1 MILRVGLF
9 QFQGGDVMTLV
20 GIEPIPVLR
29 YRNFMSKCDA
39 ITDYANQLVVASHF
53 DIKFL

>member
-1 MILRVGLF
+1 
-9 QFQGGDVMTLV
+9 MTLV
-20 GIEPIPVLR
+20 WIEPIPVSR

-39 ITDYANQLVVASHF
+39 ITDYANELVVASHF